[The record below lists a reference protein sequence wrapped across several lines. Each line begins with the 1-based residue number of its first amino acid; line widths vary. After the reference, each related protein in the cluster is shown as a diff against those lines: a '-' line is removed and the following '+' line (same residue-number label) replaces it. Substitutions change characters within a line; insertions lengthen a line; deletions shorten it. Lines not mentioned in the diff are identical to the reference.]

1 MRIYNNFLKRS
12 KDGTIE
18 DLQLI
23 YRGFNILAFLLH
35 IFYLFYQKLKVQAK
49 TTLVAFTILLFL
61 YYLSFSIYTIII
73 LYLVI
78 CVYIGFKYHDWKSRN
93 LLMRGYEFLGTIGG
107 KNQKQAKLDFLEKLN
122 NNYQEKDKLEQKI
135 Y

>member
-1 MRIYNNFLKRS
+1 MKTYKIFLKRS

-18 DLQLI
+18 DLQLL
-23 YRGFNILAFLLH
+23 YKGFNALAFLLQ

-49 TTLVAFTILLFL
+49 TTIIVFVVLYFL

-78 CVYIGFKYHDWKSRN
+78 GVYIGFKYHDWKSRN
-93 LLMRGYEFLGTIGG
+93 LIMRGYEFLGTISG

>member
-1 MRIYNNFLKRS
+1 MRTYKIFLKKS
-12 KDGTIE
+12 KKGTIE
-18 DLQLI
+18 DLQII
-23 YRGFNILAFLLH
+23 YKGFDFLAFLLQ

-49 TTLVAFTILLFL
+49 TTIIVFVVLYFL

-122 NNYQEKDKLEQKI
+122 DNYQEKDKLEQKI

>member
-1 MRIYNNFLKRS
+1 MKTYKIFLKRS

-23 YRGFNILAFLLH
+23 YKGFDILAFLLQ

-49 TTLVAFTILLFL
+49 TTIIVFVVLYFL

-93 LLMRGYEFLGTIGG
+93 LIMRGYEFLGIISG

>member
-35 IFYLFYQKLKVQAK
+35 IFYLFYQKLKVQVK

>member
-1 MRIYNNFLKRS
+1 MRTYKIFLKKS
-12 KDGTIE
+12 KKGTIE
-18 DLQLI
+18 DLQII
-23 YRGFNILAFLLH
+23 YKGFDFLAFLLQ

-49 TTLVAFTILLFL
+49 TTIIVFVVLYFL

-93 LLMRGYEFLGTIGG
+93 LLMRGYEFLGTISK

-122 NNYQEKDKLEQKI
+122 DNYQEKDKIEQKI